1 MEYKAPNER
10 TDGRAVIIK
19 SSEDILVKKKNVTEK
34 NKKTETKT
42 KTKKRFIIEDD
53 VENEI
58 IKEHDKEI
66 EKIVQQ
72 FKENGIS
79 VLNALNE
86 SQLSEIIVVANK
98 AYYNETPL
106 MTDNEYDIVK
116 DFIAEKYPS
125 NEIIHEVG
133 AAVERNK
140 VTLPYP
146 MGSMDKIKPDTMALT
161 NWKNKYQGPYVLS
174 CKLDGVSGLYTTEG
188 AKPKLYTRG
197 NGTVGQDV
205 SHLIPHLRLPKK
217 KNVVIRGEF
226 IIPKSVFETKYKQ
239 DFANPRN
246 MVAGLINHKTISS
259 AINDVHFVAYELIQ
273 PVMKPSDQLAFLATL
288 DIEVVL
294 NKSVTNVTNEMLSQQ
309 LIDWR
314 ANYAYEIDGIIVAD
328 DKIYERKAGNPEHAF
343 AFKMVLSDQIAEAK
357 VVDVIWN
364 ASKDGYL
371 KPRVQIEPI
380 HLGGVK
386 IEFATGFNG
395 AFIYDNKIGVG
406 SLIELIRSGD
416 VIPHIRKVIQ
426 HSEEAKMPH
435 VPYKWNDTHVDIML
449 EDLETDET
457 VREKLITNFFRTIG
471 VEGLSGGNVARIIE
485 AGYDTIPKIIKMT
498 IDDFMTVEGFKEK
511 MSNKIYDGIRNKLD
525 AANLVTLMAASN
537 MFGRG
542 FSEKKI
548 ELIMDGYPTILLS
561 SASPNEKTERLAS
574 IKGMA
579 TKTAQAFVE
588 RIPDFLQFMKDA
600 GLVHKLQ
607 VVKKDQPSLD
617 ETHPLYGKI
626 VVMTGFRD
634 AELQDAL
641 KNVGAKLGSSVS
653 KNTFAVLVKNMD
665 EDTGK
670 AADARKLG
678 IPLMTPSA
686 FKLKYF

>member
-1 MEYKAPNER
+1 
-10 TDGRAVIIK
+10 
-19 SSEDILVKKKNVTEK
+19 
-34 NKKTETKT
+34 
-42 KTKKRFIIEDD
+42 
-53 VENEI
+53 
-58 IKEHDKEI
+58 
-66 EKIVQQ
+66 
-72 FKENGIS
+72 
-79 VLNALNE
+79 
-86 SQLSEIIVVANK
+86 
-98 AYYNETPL
+98 
-106 MTDNEYDIVK
+106 
-116 DFIAEKYPS
+116 
-125 NEIIHEVG
+125 
-133 AAVERNK
+133 
-140 VTLPYP
+140 
-146 MGSMDKIKPDTMALT
+146 
-161 NWKNKYQGPYVLS
+161 
-174 CKLDGVSGLYTTEG
+174 
-188 AKPKLYTRG
+188 
-197 NGTVGQDV
+197 
-205 SHLIPHLRLPKK
+205 
-217 KNVVIRGEF
+217 
-226 IIPKSVFETKYKQ
+226 
-239 DFANPRN
+239 
-246 MVAGLINHKTISS
+246 
-259 AINDVHFVAYELIQ
+259 
-273 PVMKPSDQLAFLATL
+273 
-288 DIEVVL
+288 
-294 NKSVTNVTNEMLSQQ
+294 
-309 LIDWR
+309 
-314 ANYAYEIDGIIVAD
+314 
-328 DKIYERKAGNPEHAF
+328 
-343 AFKMVLSDQIAEAK
+343 
-357 VVDVIWN
+357 
-364 ASKDGYL
+364 
-371 KPRVQIEPI
+371 
-380 HLGGVK
+380 
-386 IEFATGFNG
+386 
-395 AFIYDNKIGVG
+395 
-406 SLIELIRSGD
+406 
-416 VIPHIRKVIQ
+416 
-426 HSEEAKMPH
+426 
-435 VPYKWNDTHVDIML
+435 ML